1 MSAPHLEDLD
11 GSAPPPTHHAPPL
24 TGVLLALSVAATMTW
39 LAWGARWDHAGNL
52 AIVGVALCLHGALWL
67 RRGAGSPLSMRG
79 ALIAVGICLAATV
92 VVPLHHSRDLYL
104 YDIYGQAVAEHRV
117 SPYTTTPEQLGDP
130 QLGLV
135 AEAWHDQTSMYGPAF
150 VALAAVVSRVGGGS
164 ELLVRLVWQS
174 LTAAAAMAALVMVAR
189 RTRDPMAVLALGCSP
204 VLLATVHDAHNDV
217 LLGLG
222 LLAVVLLVDDHRYV
236 LGGGIA
242 ALVIAVKAPVA
253 VPIAAVAAW
262 LWWRRGWR
270 PTAWFAMPL
279 ATAITTA
286 YLAVGG
292 PEALRPLRENAG
304 DDSRFALWQPW
315 RDARFEELLA
325 QGVRWRTT
333 LETVRDEMSTH
344 ALILLVVVLV
354 IALWRYRRAGHP
366 GEVAGVAALA
376 LMLTSTYVMPWYPA
390 MVLPVVAL
398 AWHSRISRLVQV
410 QAAFLL
416 LAYAQGPGSEP
427 TTALGLWFE
436 QRAVWINLALLAATV
451 LWSRPEVLA
460 PARTATRPHVGADGP
475 SVHV

>member
-1 MSAPHLEDLD
+1 
-11 GSAPPPTHHAPPL
+11 
-24 TGVLLALSVAATMTW
+24 
-39 LAWGARWDHAGNL
+39 
-52 AIVGVALCLHGALWL
+52 
-67 RRGAGSPLSMRG
+67 
-79 ALIAVGICLAATV
+79 
-92 VVPLHHSRDLYL
+92 
-104 YDIYGQAVAEHRV
+104 
-117 SPYTTTPEQLGDP
+117 
-130 QLGLV
+130 
-135 AEAWHDQTSMYGPAF
+135 
-150 VALAAVVSRVGGGS
+150 
-164 ELLVRLVWQS
+164 
-174 LTAAAAMAALVMVAR
+174 
-189 RTRDPMAVLALGCSP
+189 
-204 VLLATVHDAHNDV
+204 V

-236 LGGGIA
+236 LGGGVA

-279 ATAITTA
+279 AAAITTA

-333 LETVRDEMSTH
+333 LETVRDEMSSH
-344 ALILLVVVLV
+344 ALVLLVVVLA

-398 AWHSRISRLVQV
+398 AWRSRISRLVQV
-410 QAAFLL
+410 QAAFLV

-427 TTALGLWFE
+427 TTALGQWFE
-436 QRAVWINLALLAATV
+436 QRAVWINLVLLAAV
-451 LWSRPEVLA
+451 LVWSRPEVLA
-460 PARTATRPHVGADGP
+460 PGRAATRPRIGVGGP
-475 SVHV
+475 PVHV